1 MATQLFKRT
10 NSKDVFEKLQQ
21 QDEPTNTKTPD
32 STPAIDAAEPT
43 EPEGSQPD
51 ADTPEATESPDT
63 HAETEETP
71 KHSRLRR
78 WARRVLAA
86 AVALVFVAALGM
98 SGFLGWQLKQS
109 RDTDAAASAALAVA
123 RNYAVTL
130 TTVDSGKIDE
140 NFTQVLNGATGEFK
154 DMYSQSA
161 TQLRQLLIDN
171 KATSK
176 GVVVD
181 SAIKSASKTKVD
193 VLLFVDQSVSNSV
206 NPQPRIDR
214 SRVAMTMELI
224 DGKWLASKVDIK

>member
-1 MATQLFKRT
+1 MATRLFKRT
-10 NSKDVFEKLQQ
+10 NSKDDFEKVQQ
-21 QDEPTNTKTPD
+21 QDEPTNTRRPD
-32 STPAIDAAEPT
+32 STPGIDAAEPT
-43 EPEGSQPD
+43 EIEGDQPE

-63 HAETEETP
+63 EADTEEAQ

-78 WARRVLAA
+78 WVPRVLAA
-86 AVALVFVAALGM
+86 VVALVFVAGLGV

-109 RDTDAAASAALAVA
+109 RDTAAAASVALEVA

-130 TTVDSGKIDE
+130 TTVDSDKIDE
-140 NFTQVLNGATGEFK
+140 NFTQVLDGSTGEFK

-181 SAIKSASKTKVD
+181 SAIKSASKTKVE

-214 SRVAMTMELI
+214 SRVTVTMELI